1 MEMQT
6 KSDATVGN
14 LGLLCSHALDC
25 VGCMQIYPSLF
36 KSIIMD
42 KQVFKNNMDT
52 IENLYLENKA
62 TCF

>member
-6 KSDATVGN
+6 KSDATIGN
-14 LGLLCSHALDC
+14 LGLLRSHALDH
-25 VGCMQIYPSLF
+25 VACMQIYPSLF
-36 KSIIMD
+36 KSIITD